1 MTEFTINNE
10 TIKCDFLKVTEI
22 DNAFWNTYFLNM
34 KQLCIKAIISDTECI
49 KNLLMNLYEKNEH
62 YICIGDI
69 KGYFFVTNQ
78 DLEIIRQTMGKFGWV
93 DVTFYETGKRD
104 LCPQI

>member
-1 MTEFTINNE
+1 MTEFTINNK

-22 DNAFWNTYFLNM
+22 DNDFWNTYFLKM

-49 KNLLMNLYEKNEH
+49 KNLLMNFYEKNEH

-69 KGYFFVTNQ
+69 KGCFFVTNQ
-78 DLEIIRQTMGKFGWV
+78 DMEIIRQTMGKFGWV

-104 LCPQI
+104 ICP